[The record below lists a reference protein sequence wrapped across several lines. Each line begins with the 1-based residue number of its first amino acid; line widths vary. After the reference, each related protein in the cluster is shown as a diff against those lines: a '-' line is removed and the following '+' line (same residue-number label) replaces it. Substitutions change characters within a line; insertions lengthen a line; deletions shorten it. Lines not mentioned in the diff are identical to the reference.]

1 MRKID
6 KKTGYAE
13 NGDKCGGFQCEWTSL
28 RVPLLL
34 IINALHLPVLFF
46 NLAFEYGLGVSKFIK
61 LHRLFT
67 ADKAYLLINSIW
79 LCEEGEWDYVVMWF
93 LISR

>member
-1 MRKID
+1 M
-6 KKTGYAE
+6 
-13 NGDKCGGFQCEWTSL
+13 
-28 RVPLLL
+28 LL
-34 IINALHLPVLFF
+34 IINTLHLPVLFF
-46 NLAFEYGLGVSKFIK
+46 NLAFEYELEISFSIK
-61 LHRLFT
+61 LHQLLT